1 MNTSG
6 IQLSQMHL
14 LRKLHQSKVIRR
26 AIKKVKEGPIFATEN
41 HFQCL
46 HM

>member
-26 AIKKVKEGPIFATEN
+26 AIKKVEGPIFATEY